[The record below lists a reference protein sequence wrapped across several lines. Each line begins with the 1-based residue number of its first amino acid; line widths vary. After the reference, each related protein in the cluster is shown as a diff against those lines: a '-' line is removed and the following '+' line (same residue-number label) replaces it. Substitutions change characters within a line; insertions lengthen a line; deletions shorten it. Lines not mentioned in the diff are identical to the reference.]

1 MSRLACDEQD
11 QSRQEGN
18 AVQEFV
24 AKHVEHVIGSL
35 SGFDRLV
42 FRGTMRALCSRS
54 GLMAYLWAVQVR
66 LTDFAA
72 HALKLTEQLKDASLS
87 LARQSGRP
95 VQYLT
100 SAASNKEDIARRIA
114 AADHID
120 QGLICVLTAVEPC
133 WSFEIV
139 RDRTTKRIE
148 AEPRYR
154 KCLHLYHYQIH
165 PRFGFMSARIQTW
178 LPFRIQICVNGREWL
193 ARSMDVAGLHYV
205 QRDNC
210 FTWLENPERAQ
221 HLMDQQLRS
230 DWPALLSEIGRSL
243 NPLHETM
250 FAAFP
255 MEYYWSTYQ
264 SEWATDVMFR
274 HPAVLAHLYPRLVQH
289 GLTTFLSPDVMRFLG
304 RKAPPHGNLPPRLE
318 AEVVSDVKRRPEGV
332 RIKHRVGENSVKMYD
347 KQGSV
352 LRVETTINDVDDFKT
367 FRAPENKPD
376 AEPSWQRMR
385 KGVADL
391 HRRAAV
397 SQASNNRYLDA
408 MASVEDTTSLGELT
422 AKICRPATYKG
433 RRVRPLNPYA
443 PADAALLS
451 AISQGESVLNG
462 LRNRDLRQSLFTNAP
477 ASKAEQ
483 KRQAAAVSRK
493 LLLLRAHHL
502 IRKVPHTHR
511 YHLTKAGRIAVT
523 ALIAARNAN
532 TQELTKLAA

>member
-1 MSRLACDEQD
+1 MQ
-11 QSRQEGN
+11 Q
-18 AVQEFV
+18 FV
-24 AKHVEHVIGSL
+24 AKHAEHVIGTL

-42 FRGTMRALCSRS
+42 FRGTLRALCSRG
-54 GLMAYLWAVQVR
+54 GLMSYLWAVQVR
-66 LTDFAA
+66 LMDFAA
-72 HALKLTEQLKDASLS
+72 HALTLTEQLKEASLS
-87 LARQSGRP
+87 LARRSGRP

-100 SAASNKEDIARRIA
+100 SAAINKEDVARRIA

-133 WSFEIV
+133 WSYEIV
-139 RDRTTKRIE
+139 RDRASKRIE

-178 LPFRIQICVNGREWL
+178 LPFRTQICVNGREWL
-193 ARSMDVAGLHYV
+193 ARGMDGAGLHYV

-210 FTWLENPERAQ
+210 FTWLERPERAQ
-221 HLMDQQLRS
+221 HLMDRQVRS
-230 DWPALLSEIGRSL
+230 DWPALLSGIARSL
-243 NPLHETM
+243 NPLHTTM

-264 SEWATDVMFR
+264 SEWATDVMFGK
-274 HPAVLAHLYPRLVQH
+274 AATLAHLYPRLVQH

-318 AEVVSDVKRRPEGV
+318 AEVVSEVKRRQEGV

-376 AEPSWQRMR
+376 AAPSWQRMR

-391 HRRAAV
+391 PRRAEV
-397 SQASNNRYLDA
+397 SQAANDRYLQA
-408 MASVEDTTSLGELT
+408 LASVEDTTSLGEL
-422 AKICRPATYKG
+422 AARLCRPVRYQG
-433 RRVRPLNPYA
+433 RRVRAINPHA
-443 PADAALLS
+443 SGDAALLQ
-451 AISQGESVLNG
+451 AISRGEFTLNG
-462 LRNRDLRQSLFTNAP
+462 LRNRDIRALLFPKP
-477 ASKAEQ
+477 ARNQAEE
-483 KRQAAAVSRK
+483 KKQAAAISRK
-493 LLLLRAHHL
+493 LRLLRAHRL
-502 IRKVPHTHR
+502 IRKVPYTHR

-523 ALIAARNAN
+523 ALLAARNAN
-532 TQELTKLAA
+532 TQQLSKLAA

>member
-1 MSRLACDEQD
+1 
-11 QSRQEGN
+11 
-18 AVQEFV
+18 VQQFV
-24 AKHVEHVIGSL
+24 AKHAEHVIGTL

-54 GLMAYLWAVQVR
+54 GLMSYLWAVQVR

-72 HALKLTEQLKDASLS
+72 HALKLTELLKDASLS
-87 LARQSGRP
+87 LTRQSGRP

-100 SAASNKEDIARRIA
+100 SAASNKEDIARQIA
-114 AADHID
+114 AADHIKH
-120 QGLICVLTAVEPC
+120 GLICVLTAVEPC

-139 RDRTTKRIE
+139 RDRASKRIE

-193 ARSMDVAGLHYV
+193 ARSMDTAGLHYL

-210 FTWLENPERAQ
+210 FTWLEHPERAQ
-221 HLMDQQLRS
+221 RLMDRQVRS
-230 DWPALLSEIGRSL
+230 DWPELLSEIARSL
-243 NPLHETM
+243 NPVHETM

-264 SEWATDVMFR
+264 SEWATDVMFGK
-274 HPAVLAHLYPRLVQH
+274 AETLAHLYPRLVQH

-304 RKAPPHGNLPPRLE
+304 RKAPPGGGLPRRLE
-318 AEVVSDVKRRPEGV
+318 AEVVSDVKRRAEGV

-352 LRVETTINDVDDFKT
+352 LRVETTINNVDDFKA

-376 AEPSWQRMR
+376 AAPSWQRMR

-391 HRRAAV
+391 HRRAESLAGGKRPLPSGAGLRGGHYFVGRACGTALPADPAQRPTRTGTEPTCTDRRCIAHRDQPRRVHAQRLPQPRSQSLAV
-397 SQASNNRYLDA
+397 QQ
-408 MASVEDTTSLGELT
+408 SLRLEIR
-422 AKICRPATYKG
+422 APPRG
-433 RRVRPLNPYA
+433 RR
-443 PADAALLS
+443 
-451 AISQGESVLNG
+451 SV
-462 LRNRDLRQSLFTNAP
+462 A
-477 ASKAEQ
+477 
-483 KRQAAAVSRK
+483 
-493 LLLLRAHHL
+493 
-502 IRKVPHTHR
+502 
-511 YHLTKAGRIAVT
+511 
-523 ALIAARNAN
+523 
-532 TQELTKLAA
+532 

>member
-1 MSRLACDEQD
+1 M
-11 QSRQEGN
+11 
-18 AVQEFV
+18 QEFV
-24 AKHVEHVIGSL
+24 AKHVAHVIGTL

-42 FRGTMRALCSRS
+42 FRGTMRALSSRS
-54 GLMAYLWAVQVR
+54 GLMSYLWAVQVR

-100 SAASNKEDIARRIA
+100 SATSTKEDIARRIA
-114 AADHID
+114 AAEHID

-139 RDRTTKRIE
+139 RDHASKRIE

-193 ARSMDVAGLHYV
+193 ARSMDAAGLHYV

-210 FTWLENPERAQ
+210 FTWLEHAERAQ

-230 DWPALLSEIGRSL
+230 DWPALLRGIARSL

-274 HPAVLAHLYPRLVQH
+274 HPAGLAHLYPRLVRH

-318 AEVVSDVKRRPEGV
+318 AEVVSDVKRRAEGV

-367 FRAPENKPD
+367 FRAPEGRPD

-391 HRRAAV
+391 HRRADV
-397 SQASNNRYLDA
+397 SQAANDRYLQA
-408 MASVEDTTSLGELT
+408 LASVEDTTSLGEL
-422 AKICRPATYKG
+422 AARLCRPVRYQG
-433 RRVRPLNPYA
+433 RRVRAINPHA
-443 PADAALLS
+443 PEDSALLQ
-451 AISQGESVLNG
+451 AISRGEFTLNG
-462 LRNRDLRQSLFTNAP
+462 LRNRDIRALLFPKP
-477 ASKAEQ
+477 ARNQADQ
-483 KRQAAAVSRK
+483 KRQAAAISRK
-493 LLLLRAHHL
+493 LRLLRAHRL

-511 YHLTKAGRIAVT
+511 YHLTKAGRSAVT
-523 ALIAARNAN
+523 ALIAARNAS
-532 TQELTKLAA
+532 TQQLTKLAA